1 MIASFLTP
9 KRLVSMT
16 LTLSL
21 LVVFMVLW
29 AANRQP
35 HFDVALQWDAT
46 RAALVVE
53 GNITTDNTVV
63 LMSNAA
69 GDSIALH
76 KKFLTALPK
85 DRRDF
90 YRDKQLYFDDRAK
103 LYYIANSDQVT
114 ATLASGDTRLLA
126 HSPAHALSDRSSVF
140 WLRLSAG
147 LVIWVCGLSVWMWQP
162 MRPELAALGLSS
174 TGLMVCATGQALYAE
189 IPNIFS
195 PQLDWWLNFLV
206 NAGLTSAVCFA
217 VAIFFYYPIPLRRA
231 NRYFAWLGGATPLLI
246 MLFLL
251 LDWQPD
257 RSVAQQTLYID
268 DWELYA
274 TILAAFVTAIAI
286 LVYQWVTYRKEKAV
300 ASVLKGSLMVIILGP
315 GMYALFRAL
324 PSLFGIDPVMSR
336 DVAWVSIT
344 LLFLFVVAAVARLN
358 LFNLHRQVVAGWY
371 WIVLGAAFLAMDLF
385 IVVFIG
391 LGFEREDF
399 YMLLPV
405 LVVYIPLRQFG
416 YQRLSRSRNEHIDP
430 FPQAL
435 AGLLKDTV
443 DQYVDAATSWRQML
457 VQLFDPLVIHAD
469 IARSAQDRVASSG
482 TLLAVSAN
490 RFSASLQLEFA
501 DQGTRQFGRHD
512 VKLVKELRQIFE
524 RLWEYEEAFRKGQFD
539 ERKRLRRDLHDH
551 VGHKLLTMIHA
562 APDKD
567 MRLLA
572 EDAMTELGAS
582 IKNIQLADITVEQ
595 LGGEIGDC
603 LEAILGSSALTF
615 SLNNQVAS
623 NQQRIAGE
631 MRHGLQGVLRES
643 ISNVLRHANA
653 SEVRV
658 DLSIDTYVDRQNLRL
673 TIQDN
678 GKGFDEVTV
687 LRGDGLRN
695 IHDRIVELGGT
706 ATWYQNAGTCIV
718 VSLPLVVDRP

>member
-206 NAGLTSAVCFA
+206 NAGLTSAV
-217 VAIFFYYPIPLRRA
+217 
-231 NRYFAWLGGATPLLI
+231 
-246 MLFLL
+246 
-251 LDWQPD
+251 
-257 RSVAQQTLYID
+257 
-268 DWELYA
+268 
-274 TILAAFVTAIAI
+274 
-286 LVYQWVTYRKEKAV
+286 
-300 ASVLKGSLMVIILGP
+300 
-315 GMYALFRAL
+315 
-324 PSLFGIDPVMSR
+324 
-336 DVAWVSIT
+336 
-344 LLFLFVVAAVARLN
+344 
-358 LFNLHRQVVAGWY
+358 
-371 WIVLGAAFLAMDLF
+371 
-385 IVVFIG
+385 
-391 LGFEREDF
+391 
-399 YMLLPV
+399 
-405 LVVYIPLRQFG
+405 
-416 YQRLSRSRNEHIDP
+416 
-430 FPQAL
+430 
-435 AGLLKDTV
+435 
-443 DQYVDAATSWRQML
+443 
-457 VQLFDPLVIHAD
+457 
-469 IARSAQDRVASSG
+469 
-482 TLLAVSAN
+482 
-490 RFSASLQLEFA
+490 
-501 DQGTRQFGRHD
+501 
-512 VKLVKELRQIFE
+512 
-524 RLWEYEEAFRKGQFD
+524 
-539 ERKRLRRDLHDH
+539 
-551 VGHKLLTMIHA
+551 
-562 APDKD
+562 
-567 MRLLA
+567 
-572 EDAMTELGAS
+572 
-582 IKNIQLADITVEQ
+582 
-595 LGGEIGDC
+595 
-603 LEAILGSSALTF
+603 
-615 SLNNQVAS
+615 
-623 NQQRIAGE
+623 
-631 MRHGLQGVLRES
+631 
-643 ISNVLRHANA
+643 
-653 SEVRV
+653 
-658 DLSIDTYVDRQNLRL
+658 
-673 TIQDN
+673 
-678 GKGFDEVTV
+678 
-687 LRGDGLRN
+687 
-695 IHDRIVELGGT
+695 
-706 ATWYQNAGTCIV
+706 
-718 VSLPLVVDRP
+718 